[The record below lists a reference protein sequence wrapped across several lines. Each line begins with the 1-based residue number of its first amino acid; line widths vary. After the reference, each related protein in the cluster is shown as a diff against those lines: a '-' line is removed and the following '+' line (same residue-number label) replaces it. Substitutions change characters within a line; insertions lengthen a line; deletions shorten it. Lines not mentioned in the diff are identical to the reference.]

1 MKIAHKSQ
9 VKNLQIIDK
18 ISFKVL
24 TVSTM
29 KAKIQ
34 KKQIKTE
41 IANFPVYSS
50 YYQLIKNQI
59 QASSINMHY
68 GFNDQFGMKIEGG

>member
-1 MKIAHKSQ
+1 
-9 VKNLQIIDK
+9 V
-18 ISFKVL
+18 V
-24 TVSTM
+24 T
-29 KAKIQ
+29 KIQ

-41 IANFPVYSS
+41 IAIFPVYSS

-59 QASSINMHY
+59 QASFINMHY

>member
-1 MKIAHKSQ
+1 
-9 VKNLQIIDK
+9 
-18 ISFKVL
+18 VL
-24 TVSTM
+24 TVSTII
-29 KAKIQ
+29 AKSGNKNT

-41 IANFPVYSS
+41 IAIFPVYSS

-59 QASSINMHY
+59 QASFINMHY

>member
-1 MKIAHKSQ
+1 MKIANKSQ

-18 ISFKVL
+18 VSFKVL

-29 KAKIQ
+29 IPKNT

-41 IANFPVYSS
+41 IASFPVYSS
-50 YYQLIKNQI
+50 YYQLIKNQTTS
-59 QASSINMHY
+59 QLY
-68 GFNDQFGMKIEGG
+68 